1 MAGDWIKMRTNLW
14 DHPKVVRIVSALCP
28 QSVHDMSARCRVIGA
43 LYRTWALA
51 DAFTE
56 DGTLDGYTA
65 EALNAAVGIEGWAE
79 NLQRVGWLVINEQS
93 LMVPRFEDHNGQSA
107 KRRAEDAKRKRIVR
121 KSSAKCPQRCGHN
134 ADQRREEKRREDID
148 NTPPT
153 PQGATG
159 LERPPV
165 ADASQDEPPGEPLDT
180 TGRTDWRQPNR
191 PGPSTVPEMVPIPDA
206 LDTPEFR
213 HAWSLW
219 LASYREHHGRYPP
232 QTSLQMTLVDLAL
245 AGVKDATERTLY
257 TAKKGYKGIVDRVPP
272 EAKQPARTPFMG
284 LTEDDLREFR

>member
-1 MAGDWIKMRTNLW
+1 MAGDWLPMR
-14 DHPKVVRIVSALCP
+14 
-28 QSVHDMSARCRVIGA
+28 HDLPHDPAVIGIA
-43 LYRTWALA
+43 SATGLDEDTVVGKLLRVWAWF
-51 DAFTE
+51 DSQTT
-56 DGTLDGYTA
+56 DGNARSVTVAWLDRYLGAPGFAQAMVDQNWLIVYD
-65 EALNAAVGIEGWAE
+65 GG
-79 NLQRVGWLVINEQS
+79 LQIPDFDKFIS
-93 LMVPRFEDHNGQSA
+93 QSA
-107 KRRAEDAKRKRIVR
+107 KKRSLTAKRVASHKARRKRE
-121 KSSAKCPQRCGHN
+121 GN
-134 ADQRREEKRREDID
+134 AGSVTTALPTEQNRREDID

-153 PQGATG
+153 PQGVTG

-165 ADASQDEPPGEPLDT
+165 ADASQDEPPGEPLDP

-284 LTEDDLREFR
+284 LTEDDLRDFR

>member
-1 MAGDWIKMRTNLW
+1 MTERGF
-14 DHPKVVRIVSALCP
+14 VR
-28 QSVHDMSARCRVIGA
+28 
-43 LYRTWALA
+43 LYRKL
-51 DAFTE
+51 
-56 DGTLDGYTA
+56 LDGSLIQDHWLFSLWCWCLLKASHREWRGLQPGQFRTGRSTGSEELGVSPSKFYRGLQKLAEQHYIALEVNSSWTTVTICNWKAYQGDTKPERTA
-65 EALNAAVGIEGWAE
+65 G
-79 NLQRVGWLVINEQS
+79 EQQMNS
-93 LMVPRFEDHNGQSA
+93 KWTADEHITNTETQNH
-107 KRRAEDAKRKRIVR
+107 
-121 KSSAKCPQRCGHN
+121 KST
-134 ADQRREEKRREDID
+134 I

-159 LERPPV
+159 LERPPI
-165 ADASQDEPPGEPLDT
+165 ADASQDEPPGEPLDP

-232 QTSLQMTLVDLAL
+232 QTSLQMTLVDLAM

-284 LTEDDLREFR
+284 LTEDDLRDFR